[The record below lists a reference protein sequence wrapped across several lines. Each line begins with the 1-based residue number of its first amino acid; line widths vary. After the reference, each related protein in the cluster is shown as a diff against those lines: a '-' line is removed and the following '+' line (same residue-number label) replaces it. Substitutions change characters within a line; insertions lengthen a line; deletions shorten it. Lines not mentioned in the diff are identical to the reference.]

1 MTLNEYQVRLHDD
14 RFNFMGLG
22 EVKEV
27 NFLNFDPFVE
37 ALPALDLFENWSI
50 ILTLSPKVIY
60 QKRIVYDVFMMFG
73 DVGGLNDFLAIICAP
88 GLGLLSEGFM
98 LASIVKSLFMQ
109 SLSSK
114 K

>member
-73 DVGGLNDFLAIICAP
+73 DVGGLNDFFVLI
-88 GLGLLSEGFM
+88 
-98 LASIVKSLFMQ
+98 LASFFGFWSNSFMRASLVQKLFHAD
-109 SLSSK
+109 L
-114 K
+114 